1 MEGIIVPFSSELTS
15 SRLKKKSERKRR
27 KLKKNWTIWNL
38 NREIEWLEN
47 DRRRN
52 TIVGVVTEMN
62 YSISKTQERVNNEA
76 TRDAIRWVEYP
87 V

>member
-15 SRLKKKSERKRR
+15 SRLKKIRKEEE
-27 KLKKNWTIWNL
+27 KVKKELDNLKFEQ
-38 NREIEWLEN
+38 EIEWLEN

-76 TRDAIRWVEYP
+76 TRDAIR
-87 V
+87 